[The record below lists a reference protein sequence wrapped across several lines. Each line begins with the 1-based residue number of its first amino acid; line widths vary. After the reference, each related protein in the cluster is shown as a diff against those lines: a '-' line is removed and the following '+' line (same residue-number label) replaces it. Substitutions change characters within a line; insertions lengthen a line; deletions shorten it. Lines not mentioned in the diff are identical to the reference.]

1 MKIKRKEA
9 RLAHESIIR
18 FTCSVT
24 VNRCVYKCV
33 YTIIHTENLNNISLI
48 IICTD
53 FWPLIGERDAIQNL
67 MKFIM
72 LEAIR

>member
-1 MKIKRKEA
+1 MKTKRKEA
-9 RLAHESIIR
+9 RLAHEMSIIR

-24 VNRCVYKCV
+24 VNKCV

-53 FWPLIGERDAIQNL
+53 FWPLIGERDAIHIQNL